1 MKKYKETLANLILSE
16 IHRLKLIKSQL
27 MNEINMLKN
36 CDKETLAILIAK
48 EMNRLNIRYKKNIEK
63 GDTQTAKFFNEQ
75 IKDLEYLDIVL
86 WQELEKN

>member
-36 CDKETLAILIAK
+36 CDKEILAILIAK

-63 GDTQTAKFFNEQ
+63 GDTQTAEYFHEK
-75 IKDLEYLDIVL
+75 IKDLEHLDIVL